1 MGQST
6 LPQHRRLCNESVK
19 NHEASEAI
27 FSDYFEKVPS
37 TSHLKEY
44 SDQAVHKGDVSE
56 RLNTHT

>member
-1 MGQST
+1 M
-6 LPQHRRLCNESVK
+6 K

-56 RLNTHT
+56 RLNTHVRLRNKAA